1 MFFLHWWKISVL
13 NGDPCSNSWSVNHQF
28 RDDFAEKWFSEWF
41 CHRSPSESVSLALR
55 TIFQQNP
62 FRRKHRHLNT
72 PKHKQTHKQAILQQN
87 PLKHWHLHTCRK
99 ASLHTS
105 FSSNASMMFLIPS
118 ERSEFFSN
126 PLVMLRKVSCDA
138 AKRHCLAFD
147 IRGKKLTARF
157 HLFAVEKIRNAL
169 DHHFQN
175 TSQNAL
181 HLQVNCFDFP
191 MCAHCW
197 CYRFYSG
204 SGDFVTIYN
213 KIGSNYFNCT
223 RELIEGSGSV
233 RKSQTRRALAMHIL
247 IKCENIQT
255 TVKWATL

>member
-28 RDDFAEKWFSEWF
+28 RDDFVEKWFSEWF

-72 PKHKQTHKQAILQQN
+72 LKHKQTHKQAILQQN

-99 ASLHTS
+99 ASLHIT

-138 AKRHCLAFD
+138 AKSLLWCCEKALPCLWHQRKKIDCSFSSFSSFCS
-147 IRGKKLTARF
+147 GK
-157 HLFAVEKIRNAL
+157 N
-169 DHHFQN
+169 
-175 TSQNAL
+175 
-181 HLQVNCFDFP
+181 
-191 MCAHCW
+191 
-197 CYRFYSG
+197 
-204 SGDFVTIYN
+204 
-213 KIGSNYFNCT
+213 
-223 RELIEGSGSV
+223 
-233 RKSQTRRALAMHIL
+233 
-247 IKCENIQT
+247 
-255 TVKWATL
+255 

>member
-1 MFFLHWWKISVL
+1 
-13 NGDPCSNSWSVNHQF
+13 
-28 RDDFAEKWFSEWF
+28 
-41 CHRSPSESVSLALR
+41 
-55 TIFQQNP
+55 
-62 FRRKHRHLNT
+62 
-72 PKHKQTHKQAILQQN
+72 
-87 PLKHWHLHTCRK
+87 
-99 ASLHTS
+99 
-105 FSSNASMMFLIPS
+105 MMFLISS

-147 IRGKKLTARF
+147 IRGKTSTARF
-157 HLFAVEKIRNAL
+157 LRFDLFAVEKIRNDL

-191 MCAHCW
+191 VCAHCW
-197 CYRFYSG
+197 CFRFNSG

-213 KIGSNYFNCT
+213 KIGSNYFNFT

-233 RKSQTRRALAMHIL
+233 RKSQTRRALSMHIL

-255 TVKWATL
+255 IVK